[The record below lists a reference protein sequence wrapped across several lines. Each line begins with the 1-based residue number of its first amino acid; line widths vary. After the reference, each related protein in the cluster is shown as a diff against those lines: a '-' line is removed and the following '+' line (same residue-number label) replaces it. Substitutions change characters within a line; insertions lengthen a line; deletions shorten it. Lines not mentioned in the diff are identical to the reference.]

1 MKAKARELNNVT
13 VTLDGGTLA
22 KARVK
27 AAQSNLS
34 LSRFIGNVVR
44 ENVGEKDDAY
54 EVAMRAALSQK
65 PLNLKGPAERYLTR
79 EEVNDRAALRRR

>member
-1 MKAKARELNNVT
+1 MGKRELSNVT
-13 VTLDGGTLA
+13 ITLDGATLA

-44 ENVGEKDDAY
+44 DNLGEEDDAY
-54 EVAMRAALSQK
+54 EVAMRAALAER
-65 PLNLKGPAERYLTR
+65 PIDLKGPGERYLTR

>member
-1 MKAKARELNNVT
+1 MGKRELCNVT
-13 VTLDGGTLA
+13 ITLDGATLA

-54 EVAMRAALSQK
+54 EVAMRAALAEK
-65 PLNLKGPAERYLTR
+65 PLDLKGPYLTR
-79 EEVNDRAALRRR
+79 DEVNDRAALRRR